1 VRAVLEA
8 AQPPPLDLTG
18 QGSRLIEHDG
28 RATLLTR
35 FPLFD
40 YAASRRG
47 TAAPVGTVLLWR
59 DATQEVQAH
68 QRTKRQA
75 MLFALF
81 GFVLVESL
89 LWAGVRFVTER
100 LESEVEQRTQEV
112 QALNVQLQAQAVT
125 DELTGLPNR
134 RELMRELRVQVT
146 RAHRSGAPLSLLMFD
161 IDHFKRVND
170 THGHQAGDA
179 VLVRVAEVVEEV
191 RRAADRPG
199 RYGGEEFCL
208 VLPDT
213 DTAGATALAERL
225 RAAIEA
231 TPFAPASTRR
241 LSVTVSVGVARL
253 TPEMRARE
261 LIKAADRALYA
272 AKAGGRNR
280 VVLAEGVQA

>member
-1 VRAVLEA
+1 
-8 AQPPPLDLTG
+8 
-18 QGSRLIEHDG
+18 
-28 RATLLTR
+28 
-35 FPLFD
+35 
-40 YAASRRG
+40 
-47 TAAPVGTVLLWR
+47 
-59 DATQEVQAH
+59 
-68 QRTKRQA
+68 
-75 MLFALF
+75 M
-81 GFVLVESL
+81 
-89 LWAGVRFVTER
+89 
-100 LESEVEQRTQEV
+100 
-112 QALNVQLQAQAVT
+112 
-125 DELTGLPNR
+125 
-134 RELMRELRVQVT
+134 
-146 RAHRSGAPLSLLMFD
+146 
-161 IDHFKRVND
+161 
-170 THGHQAGDA
+170 
-179 VLVRVAEVVEEV
+179 LVRVAEVVEEV